1 MVWQLNGYNSA
12 LSRRCSGFDSPS
24 DRHLIMNIVTLI
36 ILILCYS
43 LVLGIIFAQVLL
55 TAPVVFKVLDDQN
68 ASNFLRKIFPRYYLL
83 LFLITLIALL
93 ISYLFFSTI
102 DIYIALVA
110 VSFSFLGYIII
121 PLTNI
126 AKDRGWDSLFKGLHS
141 LSVFNTV
148 IIFIAS
154 IVQIV
159 RVIYL

>member
-1 MVWQLNGYNSA
+1 
-12 LSRRCSGFDSPS
+12 
-24 DRHLIMNIVTLI
+24 MNIVTLI

-159 RVIYL
+159 TVIYL